1 LRDFERAT
9 EDGGRFV
16 LDKEERAVRFSL
28 GDFLEDAKEGDGC
41 EEEAGREG
49 CQGRLWKGGGR
60 IAKLVDFWP
69 RRWW

>member
-1 LRDFERAT
+1 
-9 EDGGRFV
+9 

-69 RRWW
+69 RRWG

>member
-1 LRDFERAT
+1 
-9 EDGGRFV
+9 
-16 LDKEERAVRFSL
+16 VRFSL

-49 CQGRLWKGGGR
+49 YQGRLWEGCCR

-69 RRWW
+69 RGWW